1 MTTTNVQ
8 EKRLQRGWTLQQLA
22 ERCAAEGVPTSV
34 SNLHRIESGTQV
46 PRPGLRVV
54 LSKLLDIEVA
64 DFDREP
70 VTNAAAQ

>member
-8 EKRLQRGWTLQQLA
+8 QRRIQRGWTLQQLA
-22 ERCAAEGVPTSV
+22 ERCAAAGVPTSV

-54 LSKLLDIEVA
+54 LAKLLELDVS
-64 DFDREP
+64 DFDREAA
-70 VTNAAAQ
+70 NA